1 MTFLTRLL
9 VVALHALAN
18 ASFAQTGDAARAA
31 VSRLPLP
38 GERWADIPRF
48 RRDRD
53 RAMIDMLRSIGIEK
67 GKPFNPDAK
76 AKSALKA
83 GVLEAQAWLEAK
95 YDAGLPPFYEGG
107 RWTMPANPEMME
119 AVKVD
124 FNDPEKYPVEG
135 SPIPMPISA
144 SSVLAPRSST
154 SSASGT
160 GRRPVRWR
168 QELSSECATEPADR
182 AILVGDG
189 L

>member
-76 AKSALKA
+76 TKSALKA

-124 FNDPEKYPVEG
+124 FNDPEKYPVDVRG
-135 SPIPMPISA
+135 LTYSYAYIGIKRLGAAQFYLISIRDRTA
-144 SSVLAPRSST
+144 TRSM
-154 SSASGT
+154 AAGT
-160 GRRPVRWR
+160 IV
-168 QELSSECATEPADR
+168 
-182 AILVGDG
+182 
-189 L
+189 